1 MSLYQSPL
9 YSIPSTRT
17 MTASFG
23 GLNRRP
29 VIADG
34 EFFDMQ
40 NMTSDDA
47 PLLAVRP
54 KRGKPFDRMSPK
66 PSMPA
71 AITVR
76 GAGGLGVDQAVW
88 LDGTVLHY
96 GLSWM
101 LDLAEKYGMT
111 DDGTERRLVAMGA
124 YIIVFPDMI
133 YVNAVETAEG
143 IEVKPTDVGKIEDGF
158 HGDGD
163 EIYDVKATITMC
175 DIDGVAPKYA
185 QNIEPLFIYNEE
197 TKVYQDVNNEIHKT
211 VNGFLWQ
218 KIGEADGL
226 YRYSEEEGSW
236 YKIKAYVK
244 LSLDQQYGMLGWIKA
259 LNLREELREGDALR
273 FAGVYDKTNGGI
285 EDGAHM
291 VMKVFERNDNVPS
304 TGFEVVVEGTTKVTT
319 LEIQQSVTEKIITV
333 ERPIPAMDHM
343 IEAGNRLWGCRYGDD
358 GRGNFVNEI
367 YCSASGDF
375 YRWILGDVTNDD
387 SPVTFSV
394 GADGG
399 FTGAVT
405 FQGYPTFFKEHTM
418 FRISGYGASG
428 FAVNDTPCVGV
439 ARGAHKSLAVVGNAL
454 YYKGHMA
461 VMGFDGSFPVSVSD
475 RLGRLGGYTRAVGGA
490 CGDKYYLSLCGYDGE
505 GAVLY
510 VLDTAQ
516 GVWHKEDSSE
526 IESMA
531 SSSGNMYMIRVTR
544 RKAGEKTTV
553 THEILTV
560 TPLSAN
566 DVYET
571 APIQWYAET
580 GIIGL
585 DTPDA
590 KYISKLAIRMS
601 LDAGAFVR
609 IMVQYNSS
617 GYWKQIG
624 ASEAASVKTVTMPV
638 IPARCDHMRLRLEGV
653 GGCKVYS
660 ITKTLQAG
668 AEV

>member
-40 NMTSDDA
+40 NLTSDNA
-47 PLLAVRP
+47 PLLSVRP
-54 KRGKPFDRMSPK
+54 KRGIPFPHTKQDKPV
-66 PSMPA
+66 
-71 AITVR
+71 AIAVR

-96 GLSWM
+96 GLSWT
-101 LDLAEKYGMT
+101 LDLAQHGMT

-124 YIIVFPDMI
+124 YIIVFPDMV
-133 YVNAVETAEG
+133 YVNAVETAERA
-143 IEVKPTDVGKIEDGF
+143 VAPTDVGRIEDGF

-163 EIYDVKATITMC
+163 GIYDVKATITMC
-175 DIDGVAPKYA
+175 DIDGVAPRYA
-185 QNIEPLFIYNEE
+185 QNVNPLFIYNEE
-197 TKVYQDVNNEIHKT
+197 TKVYLDVNNETHKT

-244 LSLDQQYGMLGWIKA
+244 LSLDQNYGMLGWIKA

-273 FAGVYDKTNGGI
+273 FAGLYDKTNGGI

-291 VMKVFERNDNVPS
+291 VMKVFERNDNVS
-304 TGFEVVVEGTTKVTT
+304 GAGFEVVVEGTTKVTT
-319 LEIQQSVTEKIITV
+319 LEFRQSVTGKVITV
-333 ERPIPAMDHM
+333 ERPIPVMDHM

-358 GRGNFVNEI
+358 GSGRFVNEI

-394 GADGG
+394 GADGS

-439 ARGAHKSLAVVGNAL
+439 ARGAHKSIAVVGNAL
-454 YYKGHMA
+454 YYKSPTA
-461 VMGFDGSFPVSVSD
+461 VMGFDGSAPVSVSE
-475 RLGRLGGYTRAVGGA
+475 RLGKLTGYSRAVGGA
-490 CGDKYYLSLCGYDGE
+490 CGDKYYLSLYGYKGE

-510 VLDTAQ
+510 ALDTAQ
-516 GVWHKEDSSE
+516 GLWHKEDSTE
-526 IESMA
+526 VESMA
-531 SSSGNMYMIRVTR
+531 SVSGNMYFVVVDR
-544 RKAGEKTTV
+544 RDETENHK
-553 THEILTV
+553 ILTV
-560 TPLSAN
+560 TPLSEN
-566 DVYET
+566 DSVET
-571 APIQWYAET
+571 SPVRWYAET

-585 DTPDA
+585 DTHDT
-590 KYISKLAIRMS
+590 KYISKLAIRMD
-601 LDAGAFVR
+601 LEAGASVR
-609 IMVQYNSS
+609 VSVEYNSS

-624 ASEAASVKTVTMPV
+624 ATEANQIKTVTMPV
-638 IPARCDHMRLRLEGV
+638 VPMRCDHMRLRLDGV

-660 ITKTLQAG
+660 ITKTMQAG

>member
-40 NMTSDDA
+40 NLTSDDA
-47 PLLAVRP
+47 PLLSVRP
-54 KRGKPFDRMSPK
+54 KRGIPFPHEK
-66 PSMPA
+66 QTKPA
-71 AITVR
+71 AIAVR

-88 LDGTVLHY
+88 MDGTVLHY
-96 GLSWM
+96 GLSWT
-101 LDLAEKYGMT
+101 LDLASYGMT
-111 DDGTERRLVAMGA
+111 DDSTERRLVAMGA

-133 YVNAVETAEG
+133 YVNAVETAERA
-143 IEVKPTDVGKIEDGF
+143 VAPTDAGRIEDGF

-163 EIYDVKATITMC
+163 KIYDVKATITMC
-175 DIDGVAPKYA
+175 DIDGVAPQYA
-185 QNIEPLFIYNEE
+185 QNIEPNFIYNEE

-244 LSLDQQYGMLGWIKA
+244 LSLDQNYDMLGWIKA
-259 LNLREELREGDALR
+259 LNLRTEILEGDALR
-273 FAGVYDKTNGGI
+273 FAGVYDETNGGI

-291 VMKVFERNDNVPS
+291 VMKVFGRNDNVS
-304 TGFEVVVEGTTKVTT
+304 GTGFEIVVEGTTKVTT
-319 LEIQQSVTEKIITV
+319 LEIRQSVTGKTIII
-333 ERPIPAMDHM
+333 ERPIPVMDHM

-358 GRGNFVNEI
+358 GRGHFVNEI

-375 YRWILGDVTNDD
+375 YRWTLGDVTNDD

-454 YYKGHMA
+454 YYKGPTA
-461 VMGFDGSFPVSVSD
+461 VMGFDGSSPVSVSD

-490 CGDKYYLSLCGYDGE
+490 CGDKYYLSLYNQGGE

-531 SSSGNMYMIRVTR
+531 ATSGNMYMIRVTR
-544 RKAGEKTTV
+544 KLGTV
-553 THEILTV
+553 DHEILTV
-560 TPLSAN
+560 TPLSAG
-566 DVYET
+566 DAYET
-571 APIQWYAET
+571 SSIQWYAET

-624 ASEAASVKTVTMPV
+624 ATEAASVKTVTMPV
-638 IPARCDHMRLRLEGV
+638 VPARCDHMRLRLEGV

>member
-40 NMTSDDA
+40 NLTSDEA
-47 PLLAVRP
+47 PLLSVRS
-54 KRGKPFDRMSPK
+54 KRGKPFDLMSPK
-66 PSMPA
+66 PKKPT
-71 AITVR
+71 AIAVR
-76 GAGGLGVDQAVW
+76 GVSGMGVDQAVW

-96 GLSWM
+96 GVLWS
-101 LDLAEKYGMT
+101 LDLSQYGVA

-133 YVNAVETAEG
+133 YVNAVETAERA
-143 IEVKPTDVGKIEDGF
+143 VAPTDVGRIEDGF

-163 EIYDVKATITMC
+163 EIHDVKATITMC
-175 DIDGVAPKYA
+175 DIDGVAPQYA
-185 QNIEPLFIYNEE
+185 QNIEPNFIYNEE
-197 TKVYQDVNNEIHKT
+197 TKVYLDVNNETHKT

-218 KIGEADGL
+218 KIEEADGL

-244 LSLDQQYGMLGWIKA
+244 LSLDQNYDMLGWIKA

-273 FAGVYDKTNGGI
+273 FSGLYDKDSGGI
-285 EDGAHM
+285 EDGARM
-291 VMKVFERNDNVPS
+291 VMKVFERNDNVS
-304 TGFEVVVEGTTKVTT
+304 GTGFEVVVEGTTKVTT
-319 LEIQQSVTEKIITV
+319 LEIQQSVTGKTIII
-333 ERPIPAMDHM
+333 ERPIPVMDHM

-358 GRGNFVNEI
+358 GNGHFVNEI
-367 YCSASGDF
+367 YCSAGGDF

-399 FTGAVT
+399 FTGAIT

-418 FRISGYGASG
+418 LRISGYGASG
-428 FAVNDTPCVGV
+428 FAVNDTPCAGV
-439 ARGAHKSLAVVGNAL
+439 ARGAHRSLAVVGNAL
-454 YYKGHMA
+454 YYKGPTA
-461 VMGFDGSFPVSVSD
+461 VMGFDGSSPVSISD

-490 CGDKYYLSLCGYDGE
+490 CGDKYYLSLYGYNGE

-531 SSSGNMYMIRVTR
+531 SYSGNMYMIRVM
-544 RKAGEKTTV
+544 RKLGTV
-553 THEILTV
+553 GHEILTV
-560 TPLSAN
+560 TPLSAG
-566 DVYET
+566 DAYET
-571 APIQWYAET
+571 SPIQWYAET

-590 KYISKLAIRMS
+590 KYISKIAIRMS
-601 LDAGAFVR
+601 LNAGSSVR
-609 IMVQYNSS
+609 VMVQYNSS

-624 ASEAASVKTVTMPV
+624 ATEAISVKTVTMPV
-638 IPARCDHMRLRLEGV
+638 VPARCDHMRLRLEGV

>member
-9 YSIPSTRT
+9 YSIPSTRS

-40 NMTSDDA
+40 NLTSDDA
-47 PLLAVRP
+47 PLLSVRP
-54 KRGKPFDRMSPK
+54 KRGIPFPREKQTKPV
-66 PSMPA
+66 
-71 AITVR
+71 AIAVR
-76 GAGGLGVDQAVW
+76 GAGGLGMDQAVW

-96 GLSWM
+96 GILRK
-101 LDLAEKYGMT
+101 LDLASYGMT

-133 YVNAVETAEG
+133 YVNAVEMAES
-143 IEVKPTDVGKIEDGF
+143 EVEPTDVGRIEDSYVDTGSRF
-158 HGDGD
+158 HISVCDYEGNGATFAQVLEPKETDEEPPKNGD
-163 EIYDVKATITMC
+163 TW
-175 DIDGVAPKYA
+175 
-185 QNIEPLFIYNEE
+185 
-197 TKVYQDVNNEIHKT
+197 HKT
-211 VNGFLWQ
+211 DNTP
-218 KIGEADGL
+218 KL
-226 YRYSEEEGSW
+226 YRYNEDTGEWYEIESYLRIRASKYYEEIPAWNGVAFTM
-236 YKIKAYVK
+236 KTAIQA
-244 LSLDQQYGMLGWIKA
+244 
-259 LNLREELREGDALR
+259 GDALR
-273 FAGVYDKTNGGI
+273 ISGLHKAVNGLKMVVKATATDYDKNIVYEFFVKGI
-285 EDGAHM
+285 IGEARM
-291 VMKVFERNDNVPS
+291 L
-304 TGFEVVVEGTTKVTT
+304 EVDATADTPVT
-319 LEIQQSVTEKIITV
+319 I

-358 GRGNFVNEI
+358 GSGHFVNEI

-454 YYKGHMA
+454 YYKGHTA
-461 VMGFDGSFPVSVSD
+461 VMGFDGSAPVSVSE
-475 RLGRLGGYTRAVGGA
+475 RLGKLTGYTRAVGGA
-490 CGDKYYLSLCGYDGE
+490 CGDKYYLSLYGYKE
-505 GAVLY
+505 QGAVLY
-510 VLDTAQ
+510 AMDTAQ
-516 GVWHKEDSSE
+516 GVWHKEDATE
-526 IESMA
+526 VESMA
-531 SSSGNMYMIRVTR
+531 SISGNMYFIRVL
-544 RKAGEKTTV
+544 RKVVAEEEIV
-553 THEILTV
+553 THEIRTV
-560 TPLSAN
+560 TPLSAG
-566 DVYET
+566 DPAEASPVR
-571 APIQWYAET
+571 WYAET

-585 DTPDA
+585 DTPDT
-590 KYISKLAIRMS
+590 KYISKLSIRMD
-601 LDAGAFVR
+601 LEAGASVR
-609 IMVQYNSS
+609 VSVEYASN

-624 ASEAASVKTVTMPV
+624 AREAVSLKTVTMPIV
-638 IPARCDHMRLRLEGV
+638 PMRCDHMRLRLEGV

-660 ITKTLQAG
+660 ITKTLKAG

>member
-29 VIADG
+29 VIAEG

-40 NMTSDDA
+40 NLTSDDA
-47 PLLAVRP
+47 PLLSVRP
-54 KRGKPFDRMSPK
+54 KRGIPFPHEK
-66 PSMPA
+66 QTKPA
-71 AITVR
+71 AIAVR

-96 GLSWM
+96 GLSWT
-101 LDLAEKYGMT
+101 LDLASYGMT
-111 DDGTERRLVAMGA
+111 DNGTERQLVAMGA

-133 YVNAVETAEG
+133 YVNAVETAG
-143 IEVKPTDVGKIEDGF
+143 RAVAPTDVGRIEDGF

-163 EIYDVKATITMC
+163 KIYDVKATITMC
-175 DIDGVAPKYA
+175 DIDGVAPQYA
-185 QNIEPLFIYNEE
+185 QNIEPNFIYNEE

-244 LSLDQQYGMLGWIKA
+244 LSLDQNYNMLGWIKA

-273 FAGVYDKTNGGI
+273 FAGVYDETNGGI

-291 VMKVFERNDNVPS
+291 VMKVFERNDNVS
-304 TGFEVVVEGTTKVTT
+304 GTGFEVVVEGTTKVTT
-319 LEIQQSVTEKIITV
+319 LEIQQSVTGKTITV
-333 ERPIPAMDHM
+333 ERPIPVMDHM

-358 GRGNFVNEI
+358 GSGHFVNEI

-394 GADGG
+394 GADGA
-399 FTGAVT
+399 FTGAVS
-405 FQGYPTFFKEHTM
+405 FQGYPTLFKEHTM

-454 YYKGHMA
+454 YYKGPTA
-461 VMGFDGSFPVSVSD
+461 VMGFDGSSPVSVSD

-490 CGDKYYLSLCGYDGE
+490 CGDKYYLSLYNQGGE

-531 SSSGNMYMIRVTR
+531 ATSGNMYMIRVTR
-544 RKAGEKTTV
+544 KLGTV
-553 THEILTV
+553 DHEILTV
-560 TPLSAN
+560 TPLSAG
-566 DVYET
+566 DAYET
-571 APIQWYAET
+571 SSIQWYAET

-624 ASEAASVKTVTMPV
+624 ATEAASVKTVTMPV
-638 IPARCDHMRLRLEGV
+638 VPARCDHMRLRLEGV

>member
-1 MSLYQSPL
+1 MSLYQAPL

-40 NMTSDDA
+40 NLTSDNA
-47 PLLAVRP
+47 PLLSVRP
-54 KRGKPFDRMSPK
+54 KRGIPFPHTDQTKPV
-66 PSMPA
+66 A
-71 AITVR
+71 VAVR

-96 GLSWM
+96 GLLWT
-101 LDLAEKYGMT
+101 LDLAQYGMT
-111 DDGTERRLVAMGA
+111 DNGTERRLVAMGA

-133 YVNAVETAEG
+133 YVNAVETAERA
-143 IEVKPTDVGKIEDGF
+143 VTPTDVGRIEDGIKNVSDMF
-158 HGDGD
+158 EIRVCDYEGNDPKFIQSERPDGARNGDTWYHTVSGT
-163 EIYDVKATITMC
+163 ESAAKL
-175 DIDGVAPKYA
+175 KR
-185 QNIEPLFIYNEE
+185 YNEDTGE
-197 TKVYQDVNNEIHKT
+197 WYEIESYSRIEKKKF
-211 VNGFLWQ
+211 VSG
-218 KIGEADGL
+218 ADWWGL
-226 YRYSEEEGSW
+226 SPITLKSR
-236 YKIKAYVK
+236 I
-244 LSLDQQYGMLGWIKA
+244 
-259 LNLREELREGDALR
+259 REGDALR
-273 FAGVYDKTNGGI
+273 FSGIHPFIDGVRMVIKADPFETVESGVSSIVVKGGI
-285 EDGAHM
+285 
-291 VMKVFERNDNVPS
+291 KKWNL
-304 TGFEVVVEGTTKVTT
+304 EVYATADSPVT
-319 LEIQQSVTEKIITV
+319 I
-333 ERPIPAMDHM
+333 ERPIPVMDHM

-358 GRGNFVNEI
+358 GSGKFVNEI

-375 YRWILGDVTNDD
+375 YRWILGDVSNDD

-454 YYKGHMA
+454 YYKGPTA
-461 VMGFDGSFPVSVSD
+461 VMGFDGSAPVSVSE
-475 RLGRLGGYTRAVGGA
+475 RLGKLTGYTRAVGGA
-490 CGDKYYLSLCGYDGE
+490 CGDKYYLSLYGYKGQ

-510 VLDTAQ
+510 AMDTAQ
-516 GVWHKEDSSE
+516 GVWHKEDATE
-526 IESMA
+526 VESMA
-531 SSSGNMYMIRVTR
+531 SVSGNMYFVRVL
-544 RKAGEKTTV
+544 RKVVAEEETV
-553 THEILTV
+553 THEIRTV
-560 TPLSAN
+560 TPLSAE
-566 DVYET
+566 DPGEASPVR
-571 APIQWYAET
+571 WYAET

-585 DTPDA
+585 DTPDT
-590 KYISKLAIRMS
+590 KYISKLAIRMD
-601 LDAGAFVR
+601 LEAGASVR
-609 IMVQYNSS
+609 VSVEYDSS

-624 ASEAASVKTVTMPV
+624 AREAVSVKTVTMP
-638 IPARCDHMRLRLEGV
+638 ILPMRCDHMRLRLEGV

-660 ITKTLQAG
+660 ITKSLQAG

>member
-9 YSIPSTRT
+9 YSIPSTRS

-40 NMTSDDA
+40 NLTSDDA
-47 PLLAVRP
+47 PLLSVRP
-54 KRGKPFDRMSPK
+54 KRGIPFPHEK
-66 PSMPA
+66 QTKPA
-71 AITVR
+71 AIAVR

-96 GLSWM
+96 GLSWT
-101 LDLAEKYGMT
+101 LDLAEYGMT
-111 DDGTERRLVAMGA
+111 DDNTERRLVAMGA
-124 YIIVFPDMI
+124 YVIVFPDMI
-133 YVNAVETAEG
+133 YVNAVETADG
-143 IEVKPTDVGKIEDGF
+143 GAVAPTDVGRIEDEYVNKSNRFRLEVCDYEGKVATF
-158 HGDGD
+158 IQATEPTEAVNGDTWHETGSGAKLRRYD
-163 EIYDVKATITMC
+163 EDREEWYE
-175 DIDGVAPKYA
+175 
-185 QNIEPLFIYNEE
+185 IEPHLRL
-197 TKVYQDVNNEIHKT
+197 TVYMYASD
-211 VNGFLWQ
+211 
-218 KIGEADGL
+218 
-226 YRYSEEEGSW
+226 
-236 YKIKAYVK
+236 
-244 LSLDQQYGMLGWIKA
+244 MLGWVVQPITMKSMIQA
-259 LNLREELREGDALR
+259 GDALR
-273 FAGVYDKTNGGI
+273 FSGIHSSIDGVKMAIRTETYANMENSVLAIIVKGI
-285 EDGAHM
+285 IPD
-291 VMKVFERNDNVPS
+291 S
-304 TGFEVVVEGTTKVTT
+304 VVETDATSGKPVT
-319 LEIQQSVTEKIITV
+319 I

-358 GRGNFVNEI
+358 GSGHFVNEI

-439 ARGAHKSLAVVGNAL
+439 AHGAHKSLAVVGNAL
-454 YYKGHMA
+454 YYKGPTA
-461 VMGFDGSFPVSVSD
+461 VMGFDGSAPVSVSE
-475 RLGRLGGYTRAVGGA
+475 RLGKLTGYTRAVGGA
-490 CGDKYYLSLCGYDGE
+490 CGDKYYLSLYGQKGQ

-510 VLDTAQ
+510 AMDTTQ
-516 GVWHKEDSSE
+516 GVWHKEDATE
-526 IESMA
+526 VESMA
-531 SSSGNMYMIRVTR
+531 STSGNMYFIRVL
-544 RKAGEKTTV
+544 RKVVAEEETV
-553 THEILTV
+553 THEIRTV
-560 TPLSAN
+560 TPLSAY
-566 DVYET
+566 DPTET
-571 APIQWYAET
+571 ALVRWYAET

-585 DTPDA
+585 DTPDT
-590 KYISKLAIRMS
+590 KYISKLSIRMD
-601 LDAGAFVR
+601 LEAGASVR
-609 IMVQYNSS
+609 VSVEYDSN

-624 ASEAASVKTVTMPV
+624 AREAVSLKTVTMP
-638 IPARCDHMRLRLEGV
+638 ILPMRCDHMRLRLEGV

-660 ITKTLQAG
+660 ITKTLKAG

>member
-40 NMTSDDA
+40 NLTSDDA
-47 PLLAVRP
+47 PLLSTRP
-54 KRGKPFDRMSPK
+54 PRGNPFPYTAQDKPN
-66 PSMPA
+66 

-76 GAGGLGVDQAVW
+76 GAGGAGVDQAVW
-88 LDGTVLHY
+88 LDGTTLHY
-96 GLSWM
+96 GVYWT
-101 LDLAEKYGMT
+101 LDLSPYGMT
-111 DDGTERRLVAMGA
+111 DDGAERRLVAMGA

-133 YVNAVETAEG
+133 YVNAVETAERA
-143 IEVKPTDVGKIEDGF
+143 VTPTDVGRIEDSYVNTKNRFRLQVCDYEG
-158 HGDGD
+158 
-163 EIYDVKATITMC
+163 ETATFVQAT
-175 DIDGVAPKYA
+175 
-185 QNIEPLFIYNEE
+185 EPTEA
-197 TKVYQDVNNEIHKT
+197 
-211 VNGFLWQ
+211 VNGDTWHETGSGARLMRYDEDA
-218 KIGEADGL
+218 GE
-226 YRYSEEEGSW
+226 W
-236 YKIKAYVK
+236 YEIESY
-244 LSLDQQYGMLGWIKA
+244 LRITCYTYPSDMMGWVIQPITTKSA
-259 LNLREELREGDALR
+259 ITAGDALR
-273 FAGVYDKTNGGI
+273 ISGIHSSVDGVKMAVKAQPYAGMDNSVMDIVVKGI
-285 EDGAHM
+285 ISDSVIETDATA
-291 VMKVFERNDNVPS
+291 DSP
-304 TGFEVVVEGTTKVTT
+304 VT
-319 LEIQQSVTEKIITV
+319 I
-333 ERPIPAMDHM
+333 ERPIPVMDHL

-358 GRGNFVNEI
+358 GSGQFVNEI

-375 YRWILGDVTNDD
+375 YRWILGDVSNDD
-387 SPVTFSV
+387 SAVTFSV
-394 GADGG
+394 GADGA
-399 FTGAVT
+399 FTGAVN

-454 YYKGHMA
+454 YYKSPTA
-461 VMGFDGSFPVSVSD
+461 VMGFDGSSPVAVSE
-475 RLGRLGGYTRAVGGA
+475 RLGRLTGYTRAVGGA
-490 CGDKYYLSLCGYDGE
+490 CGDKYYLSLYGYDGE

-516 GVWHKEDSSE
+516 GVWHREDASE

-544 RKAGEKTTV
+544 KKVGDTTTV

-560 TPLSAN
+560 TPLSSG
-566 DVYET
+566 DGKET
-571 APIQWYAET
+571 APIHWYAET

-601 LDAGAFVR
+601 LDAGALIR

-624 ASEAASVKTVTMPV
+624 ATDAASVKTVTMPV
-638 IPARCDHMRLRLEGV
+638 LPARCDHMRLRLEGV

-660 ITKTLQAG
+660 VTKTLQAG